1 VRRRSSYAEEA
12 DVNPTTV
19 THRWAGTAAALA
31 LCALGL
37 GGLGLPA
44 AQADASTVSVVLPG
58 LDNPRGL
65 TVGADGQVY
74 VAEAGTG
81 EPGSGAVVALD
92 HGHLRTVAAG
102 LPSAIATEDR
112 ATGPT
117 NVAVSPQGKLV
128 ATIGVGPQNLDGR
141 YNSLLRLEPGT
152 DKPVADIQAF
162 IDAHP
167 DTTDL
172 DQPPNPTDS
181 NPYGVAWVDSNHYLV
196 ADAAANR
203 LLMVGPSGS
212 VRAVAKFPN
221 QVVSTAGVPGGFPAP
236 AIPAEAVP
244 TSVAIGP
251 DGYAYVGELKGFPFT
266 PGTSRIWRVSLSAHD
281 VTCDPTA
288 ASGPC
293 TLFADGFTAV
303 TGLDFGPDGSLYVV
317 SFLKNGLL
325 ADGPPVGALYRLTNG
340 VRTELA
346 AGQLTLPGDVAVSRN
361 GTVYVTNQSVFSGG
375 GQVVTV
381 GQ

>member
-1 VRRRSSYAEEA
+1 
-12 DVNPTTV
+12 VNVLTTGGRGV
-19 THRWAGTAAALA
+19 RWAAVWGLAVAALA
-31 LCALGL
+31 AGAVVAP
-37 GGLGLPA
+37 PA
-44 AQADASTVSVVLPG
+44 GADGSSVSVVVPG

-65 TVGADGQVY
+65 TVGGDGQVY

-81 EPGSGAVVALD
+81 EVGSGKVVALD

-102 LPSAIATEDR
+102 LPSASAGEGDV
-112 ATGPT
+112 TGPT
-117 NVAVSPQGKLV
+117 SVAVSPQGKVV
-128 ATIGVGPQNLDGR
+128 ATVGVGPQNLDGR

-152 DKPVADIQAF
+152 DKSVADIQAF
-162 IDAHP
+162 INAHP

-203 LLMVGPSGS
+203 LLMVGPAGW

-221 QVVSTAGVPGGFPAP
+221 EVVSTAGVPGGFPVP
-236 AIPAEAVP
+236 FKPAEAVP

-251 DGYAYVGELKGFPFT
+251 DGFAYVGELKGFPFT

-281 VTCDPTA
+281 VTCDPA
-288 ASGPC
+288 ATSGPC
-293 TLFADGFTAV
+293 TLYADGFTAI

-325 ADGPPVGALYRLTNG
+325 ADGPPVGALYRLTDG
-340 VRTELA
+340 ARTELA

>member
-1 VRRRSSYAEEA
+1 MAAGAVVSPPAGA
-12 DVNPTTV
+12 D
-19 THRWAGTAAALA
+19 G
-31 LCALGL
+31 
-37 GGLGLPA
+37 
-44 AQADASTVSVVLPG
+44 ASVSVVIPG
-58 LDNPRGL
+58 LDNPRGI
-65 TVGADGQVY
+65 TVGADGQMY

-81 EPGSGAVVALD
+81 EAGSGKVVALD
-92 HGHLRTVAAG
+92 HGHLRTVAVG
-102 LPSAIATEDR
+102 LPSATANENDV
-112 ATGPT
+112 TGPT

-128 ATIGVGPQNLDGR
+128 ATIGVGPQDLDGR

-152 DKPVADIQAF
+152 DKSVADIQAF
-162 IDAHP
+162 IKAHP
-167 DTTDL
+167 DTSDL

-181 NPYGVAWVDSNHYLV
+181 NPYGVAWVDSTHYVV

-203 LLMVGPSGS
+203 LLMVGPAGA

-221 QVVSTAGVPGGFPAP
+221 QVVSTAGVPGGFPVP
-236 AIPAEAVP
+236 FKPAEAVP

-281 VTCDPTA
+281 VTCDPSAT
-288 ASGPC
+288 SGPC
-293 TLFADGFTAV
+293 TLFADGFTAI
-303 TGLDFGPDGSLYVV
+303 TGVDFAPDGSLYVV

-381 GQ
+381 AQ